1 MAVDLCSEP
10 SSGISPRISFSH
22 DFCLSEF
29 ASLDQQHQQL
39 SPPPPFRSAS
49 PGSSIDFDFCVR
61 KSSFDQDSSSADE
74 LFSDGKILPTQI
86 KPKPPSVKPTQPP
99 PSPIDAEVSSTN
111 KREEEDRH
119 QNCKETNYNNNNNI
133 GSDEEAKQQSSS
145 RSFWRFKRSS
155 SVNCGTGYGRTL
167 CPLPLLSRS
176 NSTGSSTA
184 SVKRAPLS
192 KDTAKHHHKQP
203 AAATKLSSEHHK
215 KPPLRKTGGYG
226 NGGAGVRV
234 SPVINVASGNMFGLG
249 SIFFSNN
256 KDKSRSKK

>member
-99 PSPIDAEVSSTN
+99 PSPM
-111 KREEEDRH
+111 
-119 QNCKETNYNNNNNI
+119 
-133 GSDEEAKQQSSS
+133 SDEEAKQQSSS

-203 AAATKLSSEHHK
+203 AGAGASEHHK